1 MLGGVVT
8 GITLVFAE
16 NVKFIAFTFQ
26 RSHLDCTGAPGK
38 LAEAGLRAG
47 WGYSSGSR
55 ARASTSRS
63 AYPPHERPTVTRRR
77 GMSLAGQYLL
87 LQLLI
92 VLAVLVAVV
101 AISLAQS
108 AATFERIEGRRAQS
122 AAEALGN
129 NPAVRALLPS
139 AEPRGSASLAAVAES
154 VRTVSGSSQ
163 VAIAQIDRTVVASSD
178 PNLLSQPLELGA
190 SRVMEGRAWTGP
202 VGGAGSQSLSAHV
215 PVLDDNGKMIGIA
228 SISRNYPS
236 TLERLGDTVPNLLTY
251 LGVASVLGIA
261 GSLLLARRVKR
272 QTLGMEPSEITGLVE
287 NREAMLHGL
296 KEGVVALDPHERIT
310 VVNDSARALLGLP
323 ADCVGQRLHS
333 LSVEPALK
341 DVLTREQPGPDRL
354 VLVGDRLVV
363 LNRVPIRSRGRDIGS
378 VTTLRDRTELSA
390 LERELGTTRTATDT
404 LRAQAHEFANQLHVI
419 SGLIQI
425 GEYESVVQFVN
436 GVTVDRTRLNDEVT
450 SRIQDPALAALLI
463 AKSSLATE
471 RGVALQLDPESGLG
485 SVDDEL
491 SRDLTTV
498 VGNLVDNAFDAVAG
512 LPEPAVRVLVE
523 DAPDGVTVTVRDTGP
538 GVAGDTAEIFR
549 QGFTTKEPGPAGSRG
564 FGLALSRVLCRR
576 SGGDLAVANNKGAVF
591 TAVLKR
597 RKSEL

>member
-1 MLGGVVT
+1 
-8 GITLVFAE
+8 
-16 NVKFIAFTFQ
+16 
-26 RSHLDCTGAPGK
+26 
-38 LAEAGLRAG
+38 
-47 WGYSSGSR
+47 
-55 ARASTSRS
+55 
-63 AYPPHERPTVTRRR
+63 
-77 GMSLAGQYLL
+77 
-87 LQLLI
+87 
-92 VLAVLVAVV
+92 
-101 AISLAQS
+101 
-108 AATFERIEGRRAQS
+108 
-122 AAEALGN
+122 
-129 NPAVRALLPS
+129 
-139 AEPRGSASLAAVAES
+139 
-154 VRTVSGSSQ
+154 
-163 VAIAQIDRTVVASSD
+163 
-178 PNLLSQPLELGA
+178 
-190 SRVMEGRAWTGP
+190 
-202 VGGAGSQSLSAHV
+202 
-215 PVLDDNGKMIGIA
+215 
-228 SISRNYPS
+228 
-236 TLERLGDTVPNLLTY
+236 
-251 LGVASVLGIA
+251 
-261 GSLLLARRVKR
+261 
-272 QTLGMEPSEITGLVE
+272 MEPSEITGLVE

-323 ADCVGQRLHS
+323 ADCVGKRLHS

-378 VTTLRDRTELSA
+378 VTTLRDRTELAA

-425 GEYESVVQFVN
+425 GEYDSVVQFVN
-436 GVTVDRTRLNDEVT
+436 GVTLDRTRLNDEVT

-471 RGVALQLDPESGLG
+471 RGVTLQLDPESGLER
-485 SVDDEL
+485 VDDEL

-523 DAPDGVTVTVRDTGP
+523 DAVDGVTVTVRDSGP

-564 FGLALSRVLCRR
+564 FGLALSRVVCRR
-576 SGGDLAVANNKGAVF
+576 SGGNLSVANDKGAVF

-597 RKSEL
+597 KKTEP

>member
-1 MLGGVVT
+1 
-8 GITLVFAE
+8 
-16 NVKFIAFTFQ
+16 
-26 RSHLDCTGAPGK
+26 
-38 LAEAGLRAG
+38 
-47 WGYSSGSR
+47 
-55 ARASTSRS
+55 
-63 AYPPHERPTVTRRR
+63 
-77 GMSLAGQYLL
+77 MSLAGQYLL

-108 AATFERIEGRRAQS
+108 AATFERIEGRRALS

-178 PNLLSQPLELGA
+178 PNQLAHPLDLGA

-202 VGGAGSQSLSAHV
+202 VGGAGSQFLSAHV
-215 PVLDDNGKMIGIA
+215 PVLDDAGKMIGIA

-236 TLERLGDTVPNLLTY
+236 TLERLGDAVPNLLTY

-323 ADCVGQRLHS
+323 ADCVGKRLHS

-341 DVLTREQPGPDRL
+341 EVLTREQPGPDRL

-425 GEYESVVQFVN
+425 GEYDSVVQFVN
-436 GVTVDRTRLNDEVT
+436 GATLDRPRLNDEVT

-471 RGVALQLDPESGLG
+471 RGVILQLDPESGLDP
-485 SVDDEL
+485 VDDEL

-498 VGNLVDNAFDAVAG
+498 VGNLVDNAFDAVTG
-512 LPEPAVRVLVE
+512 LPEPVVRVLVE
-523 DAPDGVTVTVRDTGP
+523 DTADLVTVTVRDSGP

-564 FGLALSRVLCRR
+564 FGLALSRVVCRR

-597 RKSEL
+597 KNIEP

>member
-1 MLGGVVT
+1 
-8 GITLVFAE
+8 
-16 NVKFIAFTFQ
+16 
-26 RSHLDCTGAPGK
+26 
-38 LAEAGLRAG
+38 
-47 WGYSSGSR
+47 
-55 ARASTSRS
+55 
-63 AYPPHERPTVTRRR
+63 
-77 GMSLAGQYLL
+77 MSLAGQYLL

-108 AATFERIEGRRAQS
+108 AATFERIEGRRALS

-163 VAIAQIDRTVVASSD
+163 VAIAQLDRTVVASSD
-178 PNLLSQPLELGA
+178 PNLLAQPLDLGA

-236 TLERLGDTVPNLLTY
+236 TLERLGDAVPNLLTY

-261 GSLLLARRVKR
+261 GSLLLSRRVKR

-323 ADCVGQRLHS
+323 ADCVGKRLHS

-425 GEYESVVQFVN
+425 GEYDSVVQFVN
-436 GVTVDRTRLNDEVT
+436 GVTLDRTRLNDEVT

-471 RGVALQLDPESGLG
+471 RGVTLQLDPESGLER
-485 SVDDEL
+485 VDDEL

-512 LPEPAVRVLVE
+512 LPEPVVRVLVE
-523 DAPDGVTVTVRDTGP
+523 DAADGVTLTVRDSGP
-538 GVAGDTAEIFR
+538 GIAGDTGEIFR

-564 FGLALSRVLCRR
+564 FGLALSRVVCRR

-597 RKSEL
+597 KKMEP